1 MEFVKRYPLVNEKAI
16 FIECILRNL
25 KSRRQLFE
33 KNDTFILAAQEVYLI
48 NKGTLFQMN
57 LLKEHFLY
65 NYLTAQDFVVKIDPE
80 KKIKLM
86 AVENGEMIIFSK
98 KEVFDFLNQEKLLAN
113 FYLTLL
119 EKSYS
124 VTDYLSTAS
133 TFSSLDKVK
142 YVLYSIIQ
150 HVDEEPTNGFLP
162 LPSWVNKKT
171 IAQISQCSV
180 SIVSKTLKNLEK
192 ENLLRIEHEIWYK
205 HTRL

>member
-1 MEFVKRYPLVNEKAI
+1 
-16 FIECILRNL
+16 
-25 KSRRQLFE
+25 
-33 KNDTFILAAQEVYLI
+33 
-48 NKGTLFQMN
+48 
-57 LLKEHFLY
+57 
-65 NYLTAQDFVVKIDPE
+65 
-80 KKIKLM
+80 M

-150 HVDEEPTNGFLP
+150 HVEEEPINGFVP

-180 SIVSKTLKNLEK
+180 SIVSKTMRNLEE
-192 ENLLRIEHEIWYK
+192 ENLLKIEHEIWYK